1 MGQNGHANV
10 RVMQKS
16 KNTIIVAKKTHTV
29 KNIVL
34 GGLHTRK
41 VNYLSQTYEGR
52 RHDKKIVDEENPSY
66 PTDISLYKDTGFQGY
81 EPAGIKTFQPQ
92 KKPKG
97 KELTTEQKEQN
108 SLISRALITAS
119 ATPFCFCTTQK
130 HLTVKRGNN
139 SMT

>member
-1 MGQNGHANV
+1 MGQNGHANA

-16 KNTIIVAKKTHTV
+16 KKIITVAKKTHTV

-34 GGLHTRK
+34 GGIHTRK

-66 PTDISLYKDTGFQGY
+66 PTDIGLYQDTGFQGY
-81 EPAGIKTFQPQ
+81 APAGVQTFQPQ

-97 KELTTEQKEQN
+97 EELTSEQKERN
-108 SLISRALITAS
+108 RLISSIRIVIEHIIAGIKR
-119 ATPFCFCTTQK
+119 CRI
-130 HLTVKRGNN
+130 VKDIFRN
-139 SMT
+139 TKE